1 MVSPPPSRPALPPLS
16 AACCHCNRHQFLRR
30 DHSSRQKNQ
39 HNAITAQE
47 EFANEAVAVDRLA
60 LLSVR
65 IPRRLAPHLLDI
77 LQHHVAVAVEG
88 LDARE
93 QFAVVA
99 RRDQDLGVVAHGRLE
114 EREGAGGEFVGFE
127 EGELVFAVGGSC

>member
-1 MVSPPPSRPALPPLS
+1 
-16 AACCHCNRHQFLRR
+16 
-30 DHSSRQKNQ
+30 
-39 HNAITAQE
+39 
-47 EFANEAVAVDRLA
+47 
-60 LLSVR
+60 
-65 IPRRLAPHLLDI
+65 
-77 LQHHVAVAVEG
+77 VAVEG